1 METIV
6 EKNIIEPL
14 QTVIS
19 IRVTRFRTII
29 HRMCIESSM
38 LKFWANN
45 RFKESYAP
53 LSIYHLFLP
62 VYSKKEKGTMI
73 NVPAQSLC
81 QLIPKP
87 LIPSSRY
94 TIQGYIRLR
103 HRHAHSREFQWPRFP
118 VPFQIGKDGKSPK
131 FELKNKEE
139 KRERRKKKRKK
150 RKKNAPTDLVGPTST
165 VESDNSADVNRPAR
179 LWGRACNCMPA
190 RNWFAF
196 SVTRKGKGG
205 EGGGEENPSALS
217 QIYRQG
223 GRLAGGEGC

>member
-6 EKNIIEPL
+6 DEKNIIEPL

-38 LKFWANN
+38 LKFWTNN
-45 RFKESYAP
+45 RFKESYIP

-73 NVPAQSLC
+73 SAQSLC

-94 TIQGYIRLR
+94 TIQSYIRLR

-139 KRERRKKKRKK
+139 KREKKKEKKEAEKERKS
-150 RKKNAPTDLVGPTST
+150 RSNSRSLGQQAPSNPTTAQMS
-165 VESDNSADVNRPAR
+165 
-179 LWGRACNCMPA
+179 
-190 RNWFAF
+190 
-196 SVTRKGKGG
+196 
-205 EGGGEENPSALS
+205 
-217 QIYRQG
+217 I
-223 GRLAGGEGC
+223 GRLDYGAARATVCPPVIDSHSL

>member
-1 METIV
+1 MKENCSAIFFLFVKRYSKFLPISIYELMETIV

-19 IRVTRFRTII
+19 IRVTRFRMII

-38 LKFWANN
+38 LKFWTNN
-45 RFKESYAP
+45 RFKESYTP

-150 RKKNAPTDLVGPTST
+150 RKKNARDPTVARWANKHRRIRQQRRCQSAGSIMGPR
-165 VESDNSADVNRPAR
+165 VQLYARP
-179 LWGRACNCMPA
+179 
-190 RNWFAF
+190 
-196 SVTRKGKGG
+196 
-205 EGGGEENPSALS
+205 
-217 QIYRQG
+217 
-223 GRLAGGEGC
+223 